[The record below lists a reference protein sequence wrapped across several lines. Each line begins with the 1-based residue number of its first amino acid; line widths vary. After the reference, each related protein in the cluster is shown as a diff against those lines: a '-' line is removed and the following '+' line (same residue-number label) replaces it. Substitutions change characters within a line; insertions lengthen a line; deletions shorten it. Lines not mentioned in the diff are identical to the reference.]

1 MKKAPVIPMLLIG
14 MTCVV
19 LSLPSGAFALPKSS
33 SKNCSIKDTQTR
45 FGASCVDQAAQD
57 IATGKPYTHVLFCG
71 GDTMLCCTVSES
83 TGEVINCRKPAGSSL
98 MQRGNSQPG
107 AILGRG
113 VEGEESDELT
123 TVPAWVKEAA
133 PKGR

>member
-1 MKKAPVIPMLLIG
+1 MKKAHVIPLLLLG

-33 SKNCSIKDTQTR
+33 SKNCTIKDTQTR

-98 MQRGNSQPG
+98 AQRATPQAG
-107 AILGRG
+107 AILSRG
-113 VEGEESDELT
+113 VEGEESEELT
-123 TVPAWVKEAA
+123 TVPDWVKEAA
-133 PKGR
+133 TKGQ